1 MNGSPRAEIARRFF
15 SGTGPTYDRIVRLCT
30 LGFDGLWKKKILA
43 EIPEGSS
50 RILDQACGTGILTFQ
65 IAERFPLCQ
74 VTGVDMT
81 EEYLE
86 IARGKLR
93 SRKMK
98 NVEFIS
104 GRAEDILLASSFD
117 CITSSYLGKYADLE
131 RLISN
136 IRKMLR
142 PGGTLIMHDFTYPA
156 GHSFSRLW
164 ESYFRILQIGGGW
177 RYPQWKIVFYELPGF
192 LRQTRWVEELVQ
204 TLRANSFRE
213 IRVQSLTFGTSAIA
227 TAVNTGPRYED

>member
-1 MNGSPRAEIARRFF
+1 VNGSPRAEIARRFF

-30 LGFDGLWKKKILA
+30 LGFDGAWKKKILA
-43 EIPEGSS
+43 KIPKEPA
-50 RILDQACGTGILTFQ
+50 RILDQACGTGILTFL
-65 IAERFPLCQ
+65 IAERFPSCQ

-86 IARGKLR
+86 IARRKLR

-98 NVEFIS
+98 NMEFIS
-104 GRAEDILLASSFD
+104 GRAEDILLASPLD
-117 CITSSYLGKYADLE
+117 CITSSYLGKYADLD
-131 RLISN
+131 RLIPN
-136 IRKMLR
+136 IGKMLR
-142 PGGTLIMHDFTYPA
+142 PGGRLIMHDFTYPA
-156 GHSFSRLW
+156 NHAFARLW

-177 RYPQWKIVFYELPGF
+177 RYPQWKTVFYELPGF

-213 IRVQSLTFGTSAIA
+213 IRVQSLTFGTSAIV
-227 TAVNTGPRYED
+227 TAVNTGPRDED